1 MWRIRVVKRIDYGI
15 LKLSMLR
22 LPLSYVREG
31 MSLLCTSNGD
41 VWPQVSFGFRKIRSW
56 VGTLSLLGS
65 WLQVCGVWKGY
76 MEGAVETKSPGR
88 DEEEVKK
95 LNLFKVDMSFFY
107 LYTIIQET
115 RQNVGVSTPG
125 QRLETD
131 FDTTPDLSCLYLS
144 IRNGRSLNC

>member
-1 MWRIRVVKRIDYGI
+1 
-15 LKLSMLR
+15 
-22 LPLSYVREG
+22 
-31 MSLLCTSNGD
+31 
-41 VWPQVSFGFRKIRSW
+41 
-56 VGTLSLLGS
+56 
-65 WLQVCGVWKGY
+65 